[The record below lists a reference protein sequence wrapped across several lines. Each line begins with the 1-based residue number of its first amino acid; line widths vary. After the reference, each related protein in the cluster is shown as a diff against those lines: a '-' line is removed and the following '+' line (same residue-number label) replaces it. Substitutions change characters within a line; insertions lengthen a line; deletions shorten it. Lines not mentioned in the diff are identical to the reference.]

1 MAGIAVRHPVQ
12 EVAYAAEDCGGLLSY
27 DNLTLIYMAEAVR
40 HAHHVDSG
48 RIETVHHYR
57 LTVRSEPLDKHT
69 GTAVYAHCKAVT
81 LRSGEVEMQHDCLVY
96 THRVRREYQFAG
108 RSDIVSSR
116 LYVTD
121 VEGVFTRHGTSPRL

>member
-1 MAGIAVRHPVQ
+1 MAGIAVRHPVK

-48 RIETVHHYR
+48 RIETVYHYR
-57 LTVRSEPLDKHT
+57 FTVRSEPLDKRT
-69 GTAVYAHCKAVT
+69 CAAVYAHRKAVT

-96 THRVRREYQFAG
+96 AHRVRREYQFAG
-108 RSDIVSSR
+108 RSDIVSPR
-116 LYVTD
+116 LYVAD
-121 VEGVFTRHGTSPRL
+121 V